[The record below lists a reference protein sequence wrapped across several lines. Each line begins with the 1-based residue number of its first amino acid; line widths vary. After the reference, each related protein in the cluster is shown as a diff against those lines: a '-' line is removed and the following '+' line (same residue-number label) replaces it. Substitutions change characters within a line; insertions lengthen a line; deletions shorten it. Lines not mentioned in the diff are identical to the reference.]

1 MLDQLLGSRTRT
13 GILTAL
19 VLDGRRLRLLEL
31 QREVGTSVSSV
42 QQELARLEQIGLV
55 RSERIE
61 GSRYL
66 SAEANHPLT
75 APLRDLLAAGAA
87 LGGAV
92 AVDLP
97 AERVHPAV
105 RPALGEIVSA
115 CQRHGVLSAALVG
128 SSTQPELRERPN
140 DIDLL
145 VRFEPGLTGYA
156 DRYFGLLTELEGAT
170 GMPVEIIEEDAITNE
185 LLASEFA
192 RTRVVLYEA
201 A

>member
-13 GILTAL
+13 RILTAL
-19 VLDGRRLRLLEL
+19 VLEGRRLRLLEL
-31 QREVGTSVSSV
+31 QRAVGTSVSSV
-42 QQELARLEQIGLV
+42 QQELARLEDIGLV

-66 SAEANHPLT
+66 TAEANHPLT
-75 APLRDLLAAGAA
+75 APLRDLLAAGTA
-87 LGGAV
+87 LGGAI

-115 CQRHGVLSAALVG
+115 CLRHGAVRAALVG
-128 SSTQPELRERPN
+128 SATQPELRERPN
-140 DIDLL
+140 DVDLL
-145 VRFEPGLTGYA
+145 VRFDSDLTGYA
-156 DRYFGLLTELEGAT
+156 DRYFGLLADLEKAT
-170 GMPVEIIEEDAITNE
+170 GMPVELIEEDAVTNE
-185 LLASEFA
+185 LLAREFA
-192 RTRVVLYEA
+192 RTKVVLYEA